1 VDVTIAGNLFFE
13 LLVEARLE
21 FTDLATAEAGD
32 VDMVAGAVCFV
43 IVAVAAEVQ
52 EIEFVDEALALE
64 EIDGAV
70 DGDQMNV
77 GIDFLGAVENLVDV
91 KMLLGRIHDLKD
103 DAALASQTDATVAKR
118 VLEMT
123 LGGGGVDAFA
133 GGNAM
138 CRSGRH
144 RASPRKMSGHE

>member
-1 VDVTIAGNLFFE
+1 
-13 LLVEARLE
+13 
-21 FTDLATAEAGD
+21 
-32 VDMVAGAVCFV
+32 MVAGAVCFV

-118 VLEMT
+118 VLEVT
-123 LGGGGVDAFA
+123 LGGGGINALA

-138 CRSGRH
+138 CGSGRH
-144 RASPRKMSGHE
+144 RASPRTMSGHE